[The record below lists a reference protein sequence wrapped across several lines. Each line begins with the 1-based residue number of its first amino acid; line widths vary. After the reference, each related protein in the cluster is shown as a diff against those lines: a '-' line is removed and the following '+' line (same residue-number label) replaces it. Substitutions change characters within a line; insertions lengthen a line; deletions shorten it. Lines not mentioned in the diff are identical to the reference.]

1 MGIKV
6 TSTIPGEAQTVIHV
20 LRAAN
25 PETLQRIA
33 LRTGAG
39 EQWLSSDFKGE
50 VGDILPIYAG
60 SQRHLLLGVGAAATF
75 PDVQRGFKQL
85 MIRWGKLCKA
95 ELVVDWSSG
104 DAPENFEEAVEAAV
118 SGLYQGS
125 YQAGKYKSEKAA
137 AAVTDAEVFMQT
149 VAMYVPGSQYE
160 RCLLAV
166 ERSTVIAQTQLRI
179 MDLVNAPANFLRPAD
194 LGSWV
199 LASAKQY
206 AYKAEAWGQ
215 EQIENAGMKAL
226 LAVNQGSA
234 EPAAFIVSYY
244 EPEAAG
250 DYPLVALVG
259 KGVTFDTG
267 GISIKPSTN
276 MHYMKT
282 DMGGAAAVLGTLE
295 AVARLKLPV
304 RLAAIVPATENCVDA
319 RAVKPG
325 DVIGSYAGKTI
336 EVIDTDAEGRL
347 ILADALSYAVR
358 QLKPSV
364 VIDLATLTGSAVRTF
379 GYAAAALFTNNDQ
392 LADQLYQAGWQC
404 GERLWR
410 LPLWD
415 VYKDDIKSEVADLR
429 NFSGKPTAGAISAAK
444 FLEVF
449 TDNHP
454 SWAHLDIAGVAY
466 AEGDGNGGKLASA
479 YGIRLLIGYLEK
491 MSRQ

>member
-6 TSTIPGEAQTVIHV
+6 LSTIPDDVQTIIYV
-20 LRAAN
+20 LRASN
-25 PETLQRIA
+25 PETLRRIA
-33 LRTGAG
+33 LLTAAD
-39 EQWLSSDFKGE
+39 EEWLISDFKGN
-50 VGDILPIYAG
+50 VGDNLPIYVAG
-60 SQRHLLLGVGAAATF
+60 RRHLLLGVGAAATF
-75 PDVQRGFKQL
+75 SDIQKSFKLL
-85 MIRWGKLCKA
+85 MSRWSKLLKGNI
-95 ELVVDWSSG
+95 LVNWLSG
-104 DAPENFEEAVEAAV
+104 DVPESFEVATEAAV
-118 SGLYQGS
+118 SGFYQGS
-125 YQAGKYKSEKAA
+125 YRAGKYKSEESG
-137 AAVTDAEVFMQT
+137 AEIVDPITFMQSVQMCVPE
-149 VAMYVPGSQYE
+149 VALDSC
-160 RCLLAV
+160 RIAV
-166 ERSTVIAQTQLRI
+166 EHGEIIAQTQLRI
-179 MDLVNAPANFLRPAD
+179 MDLVNAPSNYLRPAD
-194 LGSWV
+194 LGSWAI
-199 LASAKQY
+199 ASAQQY

-215 EQIENAGMKAL
+215 VQIENAGMKAL

-234 EPAAFIVSYY
+234 EPAAFIVSRY
-244 EPEAAG
+244 EPEVAG

-267 GISIKPSTN
+267 GISIKPSSN

-295 AVARLKLPV
+295 AAARLKLPV
-304 RLAAIVPATENCVDA
+304 RLVAVVPATENCVDA

-325 DVIGSYAGKTI
+325 DVIGSFAGKTI

-347 ILADALSYAVR
+347 ILADALSYTVR
-358 QLKPSV
+358 ELKPNV
-364 VIDLATLTGSAVRTF
+364 IIDLATLTGSAVRTF

-392 LADQLYQAGWQC
+392 LADQLYAAGWQC

-415 VYKDDIKSEVADLR
+415 VYKDDIKSDVADLR

-466 AEGDGNGGKLASA
+466 AEGNGNGGKLASA
-479 YGIRLLIGYLEK
+479 YGIRLLIAYLEK
-491 MSRQ
+491 MSHQ

>member
-1 MGIKV
+1 MGIRV
-6 TSTIPGEAQTVIHV
+6 TSTIPAEVQTVV
-20 LRAAN
+20 YVMRAVN
-25 PETLQRIA
+25 PETLRRVATQ
-33 LRTGAG
+33 TGTG
-39 EQWLSSDFKGE
+39 EEWLSSDFKGE

-60 SQRHLLLGVGAAATF
+60 GHRHLLLGVGAAAAF

-85 MIRWGKLCKA
+85 MIRWGKLCKSS
-95 ELVVDWSSG
+95 LVVDWFSG
-104 DAPENFEEAVEAAV
+104 DTPESYEEAVEAAV

-125 YQAGKYKSEKAA
+125 YRAGKYKSEG
-137 AAVTDAEVFMQT
+137 AAVTDAEIFMQT
-149 VAMYVPGSQYE
+149 VHMCVPEPQLGRCQLAIE
-160 RCLLAV
+160 RGM
-166 ERSTVIAQTQLRI
+166 VIAQTQLRI
-179 MDLVNAPANFLRPAD
+179 MDLVNAPSNFLRPAD
-194 LGSWV
+194 LGSWA
-199 LASAKQY
+199 LASAQQY

-215 EQIENAGMKAL
+215 EQIKNAGMKAL

-234 EPAAFIVSYY
+234 EPAAFIVSHY
-244 EPEAAG
+244 EPEEVG

-295 AVARLKLPV
+295 AAARLKLPV
-304 RLAAIVPATENCVDA
+304 RVAAIVPATENCVDA

-347 ILADALSYAVR
+347 ILADALSYVVR
-358 QLKPSV
+358 ELKPNV

-479 YGIRLLIGYLEK
+479 YGIRLLVRYLEK

>member
-6 TSTIPGEAQTVIHV
+6 TSSIPDDAQTIVHI

-25 PETLQRIA
+25 PDTLRRIA

-50 VGDILPIYAG
+50 VGDILPIYSG
-60 SQRHLLLGVGAAATF
+60 GQRHLLLGVGAAATF

-85 MIRWGKLCKA
+85 AIRWGKLCKDG
-95 ELVVDWSSG
+95 LVLDWLSG
-104 DAPENFEEAVEAAV
+104 DAPESYEEAVEAAV
-118 SGLYQGS
+118 SGLYKGS
-125 YQAGKYKSEKAA
+125 YQAGKYKSEGMAA
-137 AAVTDAEVFMQT
+137 TTGIPAEFLQSVHICVPELQLEHCRLAA
-149 VAMYVPGSQYE
+149 
-160 RCLLAV
+160 
-166 ERSTVIAQTQLRI
+166 ERSAIIAQTQLRI
-179 MDLVNAPANFLRPAD
+179 MDLVNAPSNFLRPED
-194 LGSWV
+194 LGNWA
-199 LASAKQY
+199 LASAQQY

-215 EQIENAGMKAL
+215 EQITNAGMKAL

-234 EPAAFIVSYY
+234 EPAAFIVSSY
-244 EPEAAG
+244 EPEEAG

-267 GISIKPSTN
+267 GVSIKPSTN

-282 DMGGAAAVLGTLE
+282 DMGGAAAALGTLE
-295 AVARLKLPV
+295 AAARLKLPV

-358 QLKPSV
+358 QLKPAV